1 MNAMNMPQEPYASA
15 RDLPSFREM
24 EQNIEGMQ
32 LLLSFAPAS
41 ERVQLKSDLRELS
54 AQSKHLVSLVDAFY
68 DKLGNR
74 NWIFSTDLSLKV
86 VETIVAIDDP
96 LEAEKALIEY
106 YRSNDGVHF
115 AIKRLARLEAMRPR
129 LPLLRAALEDY
140 KHARN
145 YSVVLVLIAV
155 MDGFVNDFDK
165 QSRKGLHAREAAEM
179 FAWDNIVGHHMG
191 LTNAHKAFTKTF
203 KKTVTEEV
211 YDLHRHGIVHGMITN
226 FDNYFVSTKAWNHL
240 FAIGD
245 WADAQLMKTEKS
257 GAPPEPS
264 LDEVVQQYRQL
275 QDDKARRDRFQPYDC
290 IPGNVDCDALRAADD
305 FFARWSKR
313 QWGPLGAHFM
323 QCANN
328 HSSAGQLAREAREL
342 YEDYSLNKSSIQRIE
357 HCGSMVAHVHAS
369 LSVNGQTHTVEMR
382 WVHVDDEFNMVD
394 EWEQG
399 HWVLVP
405 YGPLT
410 FIKNEV

>member
-1 MNAMNMPQEPYASA
+1 MNAMNTPREPYASA

-24 EQNIEGMQ
+24 EQNIEAMQ
-32 LLLSFAPAS
+32 LLLAFAPAS
-41 ERVQLKSDLRELS
+41 MRVQLEDDLRDLN
-54 AQSKHLVSLVDAFY
+54 AQIKHLVSLVDAFY

-74 NWIFSTDLSLKV
+74 NWIFSTDLNLKA

-96 LEAEKALIEY
+96 VEAEEALIEY
-106 YRSNDGVHF
+106 YRSNDGMHF
-115 AIKRLARLEAMRPR
+115 AIKRLARFEAMRPR

-140 KHARN
+140 RHSRN

-165 QSRKGLHAREAAEM
+165 QARKGLHSREAKEM
-179 FAWDNIVGHHMG
+179 FAWDNVVGHHLG
-191 LTNAHKAFTKTF
+191 LANAHKAFTKTF
-203 KKTVTEEV
+203 KKTIAEEV

-245 WADAQLMKTEKS
+245 WADAQLKKAEKT

-264 LDEVVQQYRQL
+264 LDDVVQQYQRL
-275 QDDKARRDRFQPYDC
+275 QDDKARRERFQPYDC
-290 IPGNVDCDALRAADD
+290 IPSNVNCGVLRASED
-305 FFARWSKR
+305 FFARWIKR
-313 QWGPLGAHFM
+313 QWGPLGVHFM
-323 QCANN
+323 QFANN
-328 HSSAGQLAREAREL
+328 HSSTGQLAREARDL
-342 YEDYSLNKSSIQRIE
+342 YEDYSLKEFSIQRIE
-357 HCGSMVAHVHAS
+357 HYSSMGARVHAS
-369 LSVNGQTHTVEMR
+369 LNVNGHAFTVEMR
-382 WVHVDDEFNMVD
+382 WVHVDDDFNMID

-410 FIKNEV
+410 FIKHEV